1 MFDSTTPKPLDAH
14 LSILRET
21 ILGEVRTDQADL
33 SLRQLAVT
41 LTVYL
46 TDEPQTV
53 RGLAQHLA
61 VSKPAITRGLD
72 RLEELDL
79 VRRIPDPKD
88 GRSVI
93 AQRTSNGA
101 AMMERLKALMMAA
114 EAGA

>member
-1 MFDSTTPKPLDAH
+1 MLESNTPKPPDALLH
-14 LSILRET
+14 TLRET
-21 ILGEVRTDQADL
+21 ILAEVRANQADL
-33 SLRQLAVT
+33 NLRQLAVT

-88 GRSVI
+88 GRSVV